1 MDTFW
6 RVFGLL
12 PAIEASDGRL
22 EFLQVMGKEVDL
34 KDGTTIVVRPLTTED
49 LDRSFAFFEEL
60 PAEDRAYLRHDVT
73 RREVVEQRIRTM
85 ESRGVKRLV
94 AVVDDRIAADAALE
108 LERGGWK
115 QHVGELRLIV
125 ARPYRRRGLGMLM
138 ARELYSIAA
147 EAKVEELIVKMMR
160 PQIAARSIF
169 RRLGFR
175 EETLLPDYVKDVR
188 GRKQDLILM
197 RCDLEALWRELE
209 DFMANRDWQR
219 VR

>member
-1 MDTFW
+1 
-6 RVFGLL
+6 
-12 PAIEASDGRL
+12 
-22 EFLQVMGKEVDL
+22 MGKEVVL
-34 KDGTTIVVRPLTTED
+34 KDGTTVVIRPLTTED

-73 RREVVEQRIRTM
+73 RRKIVEQRIRTM
-85 ESRGVKRLV
+85 ESKGVRRLA
-94 AVVDDRIAADAALE
+94 AVDDDDRIVADAALE
-108 LERGGWK
+108 LESTGWK

-138 ARELYSIAA
+138 ARELYSVAA

-160 PQIAARSIF
+160 PQVAARSIF
-169 RRLGFR
+169 RRLGFH
-175 EETLLPDYVKDVR
+175 EETLLPDYVKDTS
-188 GRKQDLILM
+188 GKKQDLILM

-209 DFMANRDWQR
+209 DFMASRDWQR